1 LLEVVNIL
9 RWLSAAPGAQQA
21 GARAPEF
28 ILQRML
34 QGLIPLPCETKRP
47 PWTVGPLKSFDIFI
61 IRLPGRGADLRTAWV
76 RSS

>member
-34 QGLIPLPCETKRP
+34 QGLIPLPCESKRP
-47 PWTVGPLKSFDIFI
+47 PWTVGPLK
-61 IRLPGRGADLRTAWV
+61 V
-76 RSS
+76 V